1 MEPKNLEPEQWKQDY
16 REFIEATRRFYNKT
30 LDTKT
35 YKGISGGFGS
45 YAQRGGNASM
55 LRLRLPGGRLEK
67 DKLAFVAGCIETYGI
82 DLVHFTTCQ
91 TVQLHNLN
99 EKTVCRIAL
108 EALEHGIITRG
119 GGGDFPRNVM
129 VSPLSGVEKEEYFD
143 VMPYSLAVSDYLL
156 SRIHGPMLPRKLK
169 VAFSNS
175 AENLTHATFRDL
187 GFAARPDGLFD
198 VYSAGGLGINPSF
211 GIKVADGVEPEQI
224 LYYVKAMYDLY
235 LEYGNYENRAKAR
248 SRFIPEALGGEE
260 RYREVFREMLES
272 ALTCGENLR
281 MNPRCVLVSK
291 EGRIPAPDHPRVI
304 EQKQKGLYSVLY
316 HPVGG
321 SPKPS
326 FFREIY
332 NVIRDMEQ
340 VELRLTPGGAVYII
354 NCDGREAAG
363 VLKVTEGGAETAF
376 EASAAC
382 IGASVC
388 QQGIGD
394 SQALLKKLVQ
404 ASREAQFADG
414 ILPQIHISG
423 CPSSCGTHQIGEL
436 GFQGCIIRIEKAAV
450 PAWQLSINGC
460 ERQGSER
467 MGEKL
472 GVIPDEK
479 APDFILALGKAVEAS
494 GKGFIR
500 WQRDNPGALKV
511 VAEKFLV

>member
-16 REFIEATRRFYNKT
+16 RDFIEATGRFYNKMM
-30 LDTKT
+30 DGKS

-55 LRLRLPGGRLEK
+55 LRLRLPGGRLKKEK
-67 DKLAFVAGCIETYGI
+67 IAFIADCIEKYGI

-91 TVQLHNLN
+91 TVQLHNLD

-175 AENLTHATFRDL
+175 AKNLTHATFRDL

-211 GIKVADGVEPEQI
+211 GIQVAEGVEPEQI
-224 LYYVKAMYDLY
+224 LYYVKAMYDLF

-248 SRFIPEALGGEE
+248 SRFIPEALGGED
-260 RYREVFREMLES
+260 RYREVFQEMLES

-281 MNPRCVLVSK
+281 LNPRRILVSK
-291 EGRIPAPDHPRVI
+291 EGRTPAPDHPRVK

-321 SPKPS
+321 SPNPP

-332 NVIRDMEQ
+332 NAIRDMEQ

-354 NCDGREAAG
+354 NCDGQEAAE
-363 VLKVTEGGAETAF
+363 VLKATEGGAETAF
-376 EASAAC
+376 EASVAC

-394 SQALLKKLVQ
+394 SQALLKKLIQ
-404 ASREAQFADG
+404 AARAEQFADG

-436 GFQGCIIRIEKAAV
+436 GFQGCIKRTEKAAV
-450 PAWQLSINGC
+450 PAWQLSVNGC
-460 ERQGSER
+460 GRQGSER

-472 GVIPDEK
+472 GVIPEEK
-479 APDFILALGKAVEAS
+479 APDFIRALGKMVEAS
-494 GKGFIR
+494 GKEFKEWR
-500 WQRDNPGALKV
+500 RENPGALKAA
-511 VAEKFLV
+511 AEEFLV

>member
-260 RYREVFREMLES
+260 RYREVFR
-272 ALTCGENLR
+272 
-281 MNPRCVLVSK
+281 
-291 EGRIPAPDHPRVI
+291 
-304 EQKQKGLYSVLY
+304 
-316 HPVGG
+316 
-321 SPKPS
+321 
-326 FFREIY
+326 
-332 NVIRDMEQ
+332 
-340 VELRLTPGGAVYII
+340 
-354 NCDGREAAG
+354 
-363 VLKVTEGGAETAF
+363 
-376 EASAAC
+376 
-382 IGASVC
+382 
-388 QQGIGD
+388 
-394 SQALLKKLVQ
+394 
-404 ASREAQFADG
+404 
-414 ILPQIHISG
+414 
-423 CPSSCGTHQIGEL
+423 
-436 GFQGCIIRIEKAAV
+436 
-450 PAWQLSINGC
+450 
-460 ERQGSER
+460 
-467 MGEKL
+467 
-472 GVIPDEK
+472 
-479 APDFILALGKAVEAS
+479 
-494 GKGFIR
+494 
-500 WQRDNPGALKV
+500 
-511 VAEKFLV
+511 